1 MKELSFEQM
10 EMVNGGTCSFEDL
23 MVLTTVFFTGLGMY
37 ISGREAQGLVVS
49 GAATLAMF
57 ACM

>member
-1 MKELSFEQM
+1 MKELSIEQM
-10 EMVNGGTCSFEDL
+10 EKVNGGTCSFEDL
-23 MVLTTVFFTGLGMY
+23 TVLSAVLFLGLGMY
-37 ISGREAQGLVVS
+37 VSGRQAEGMIVS

>member
-1 MKELSFEQM
+1 MKELSVEQM
-10 EMVNGGTCSFEDL
+10 EKVNGGTCSFEDL
-23 MVLTTVFFTGLGMY
+23 MVLSTVFFTGMGMY
-37 ISGREAQGLVVS
+37 ISTREANWLIVS

>member
-1 MKELSFEQM
+1 MKELSIEQM
-10 EMVNGGTCSFEDL
+10 EMVKGGSCSFEDL
-23 MVLTTVFFTGLGMY
+23 MVLSAVFFLGLGMY
-37 ISGREAQGLVVS
+37 ISGREAQGLVIS